1 MNEVANEPE
10 TATGLASTPARLARL
25 VDTLR
30 RRDWLGIGIELAV
43 VTLGVLLA
51 FQIDQWGDRRKQ
63 AQEERQFMEQLY
75 ADARVGADELR
86 PILETHRKFLREA
99 GQALLAQG
107 DSGKIAA
114 LPHGLGF
121 GCGLPGFAPAPY
133 NDTAYADIV
142 QSGRLGLLSDLALR
156 TAVRDLA
163 ASQLLGATEVAS
175 SRQQLPIFLTA
186 LDPYYRVSI
195 DRKFQPLCHID
206 WSQLLGDQRAVNAIA
221 RGVRRHL
228 QVLQARERTY
238 QQTLRVEQMLA
249 CKLNKPECRQMS

>member
-1 MNEVANEPE
+1 MSERTSQPEPATALAE
-10 TATGLASTPARLARL
+10 TGARLARL

-30 RRDWLGIGIELAV
+30 RRDWLGIAIELAV

-86 PILETHRKFLREA
+86 PLLETHRKFLREA
-99 GQALLAQG
+99 GSALIAAG
-107 DSGKIAA
+107 DPGKIAA
-114 LPHGLGF
+114 LPHEPGF
-121 GCGLPGFAPAPY
+121 GCGLPGFLPAPY

-142 QSGRLGLLSDLALR
+142 QSGRLGLLSDTALR

-163 ASQLLGATEVAS
+163 ASQLLGASEVAS
-175 SRQQLPIFLTA
+175 GRQQLPIYLPP
-186 LDPYYRVSI
+186 LDPYYQVSI

-206 WSQLLGDQRAVNAIA
+206 WPRLLSDQRAVNAIA

-238 QQTLRVEQMLA
+238 QQTLRVERMLA
-249 CKLNKPECRQMS
+249 CKLNKPECRH

>member
-1 MNEVANEPE
+1 MNEVATQPGS
-10 TATGLASTPARLARL
+10 ATDLAGTSARLARL
-25 VDTLR
+25 IDTLR
-30 RRDWLGIGIELAV
+30 RRDWLGIGIELVV

-51 FQIDQWGDRRKQ
+51 FQIDQWGELRKR
-63 AQEERQFMEQLY
+63 AREERQFMEQLY
-75 ADARVGADELR
+75 VDARVGADELR

-99 GQALLAQG
+99 GSALLAAG
-107 DSGKIAA
+107 NPGKMAA
-114 LPHGLGF
+114 LPNRPDF

-142 QSGRLGLLSDLALR
+142 QSGRLGLLSDTALR

-175 SRQQLPIFLTA
+175 SRQLLQIYLPPV
-186 LDPYYRVSI
+186 DPYYRVSI

-206 WSQLLGDQRAVNAIA
+206 WPRLLSDQKAVNVMA

-228 QVLQARERTY
+228 QVLRSRERTY
-238 QQTLRVEQMLA
+238 QQTLRVQRMLA
-249 CKLNKPECRQMS
+249 CRIGKSECRQ

>member
-1 MNEVANEPE
+1 MK
-10 TATGLASTPARLARL
+10 SSRLTRL
-25 VDTLR
+25 RHALR
-30 RRDWLGIGIELAV
+30 TRDWLGIAIELVV

-51 FQIDQWGDRRKQ
+51 FQIDQWGDRRKR
-63 AQEERQFMEQLY
+63 ADEERQFMEQLY

-99 GQALLAQG
+99 GSALVAAG

-114 LPHGLGF
+114 LPHGPNF

-142 QSGRLGLLSDLALR
+142 QSGRLSLLSDPGLR

-163 ASQLLGATEVAS
+163 ASQLLGASEVAS
-175 SRQQLPIFLTA
+175 SRQQLPIFLPP
-186 LDPYYRVSI
+186 LDPYYRVGI

-206 WSQLLGDQRAVNAIA
+206 WPQLLGDQRAVNAMA

-228 QVLQARERTY
+228 QVLRSRERTY
-238 QQTLRVEQMLA
+238 QQTLRVEQILA
-249 CKLNKPECRQMS
+249 CKLNKPGCR